1 MECPICL
8 DDIIQGTKNTV
19 TTECGHTFHCSCLM
33 CNVSHNGFSCPYCRT
48 IMAEETSTEDDD
60 SIYSDE
66 YEMFEDDALT
76 SFRMFHQRNENDDV
90 EDEPLSDE
98 DDDEILPGPNLETI
112 TTQLLNRGV
121 TFQDLVKYA
130 LWVDQ
135 DDFLIENESESEQYY
150 RTYNATKGKVRA
162 VIHNY
167 RRSA

>member
-1 MECPICL
+1 MR
-8 DDIIQGTKNTV
+8 
-19 TTECGHTFHCSCLM
+19 
-33 CNVSHNGFSCPYCRT
+33 NVSHNGFNCPYCRT
-48 IMAEETSTEDDD
+48 IMAEETSTDDKD

-90 EDEPLSDE
+90 EDEPLSDDE
-98 DDDEILPGPNLETI
+98 DDDETLREVVPAPNLDFV

-135 DDFLIENESESEQYY
+135 SDGFLIENEYESEQYY
-150 RTYNATKGKVRA
+150 RTYNATKGKLRA

-167 RRSA
+167 YRDE